1 MPSDSDLPRRKRR
14 VASARTLALA
24 AAILLAGSAAFAA
37 APSAAALKKVETL
50 PATRMGVD
58 RAGNLWAWEKR
69 TATIAVV
76 TPEGGTL
83 AAWKAPGAQAVDE
96 DEEWGLAGLY
106 KTGHEIR
113 WSRRGMPDV
122 VVPLPAP
129 ALDVCWVGPATVA
142 VTPLAN
148 DRRVEVWNLQSAVL
162 ARSFGRE
169 PAIGRGPGA
178 VPLRSVLLRFDPA
191 RQRLYTLESATG
203 HLQVFD
209 LEGRLLWGAAF
220 ANPHRAE
227 IEAWL
232 RDVDAERR
240 RRVAPN
246 GRSSSTS
253 TPPSTARGAS
263 GRCRRSAARRRRS
276 SWSALS
282 RAAGAGAACR
292 ASPARAA
299 RSSSG
304 GITSSSTRTPQA
316 RGRSATAS
324 RGSSHDPQA

>member
-232 RDVDAERR
+232 RDVDAREKKAGGSQRPIFLDLYPALDGQGR
-240 RRVAPN
+240 FWTVQAISGAAKTVELVGAVES
-246 GRSSSTS
+246 GRS
-253 TPPSTARGAS
+253 
-263 GRCRRSAARRRRS
+263 RRSLPRIACP
-276 SWSALS
+276 S
-282 RAAGAGAACR
+282 RTFVFWGNHVVFYTDP
-292 ASPARAA
+292 ASPREVCNSIE
-299 RSSSG
+299 RFE
-304 GITSSSTRTPQA
+304 P
-316 RGRSATAS
+316 
-324 RGSSHDPQA
+324 